1 MQLWFHCIHISCI
14 NLYKLIQLLFE
25 LCFIIDHQG
34 IYKYAKEILS
44 SDDVPHCL
52 AYSLQVVKFE
62 KVNGDKHELLLAKY
76 FIENGMMIEELG
88 FSIAS
93 QRLDQYK
100 VAKEFKEMV
109 FPFKKRSIFF
119 YCLSDD

>member
-1 MQLWFHCIHISCI
+1 LH
-14 NLYKLIQLLFE
+14 KLIQLLFE

-34 IYKYAKEILS
+34 IHKFAKGILS

-52 AYSLQVVKFE
+52 VHSLQVVKFE
-62 KVNGDKHELLLAKY
+62 KVNGDKHELLLLKY

-93 QRLDQYK
+93 QRLNQSK

-109 FPFKKRSIFF
+109 LPFKKRSIFF